1 MRKASPGP
9 MSFPNASIT
18 APVHAANAP
27 ICSGSTTC
35 CAMTSPLA
43 FISAQ
48 EASCD
53 SRTMVEKPVRN
64 SEFCIS
70 CTMPER
76 LALTTSSSMGSMGMV
91 VAALRHD
98 QVLPLVHARDLAA
111 ADHGGAVELLEDRG
125 SRNAQAH
132 VEPLARID
140 RAIDFAAGKPRP
152 SRAAPRICEAAPG
165 RLEFSHLDLR
175 HEADAAHAVGDNF
188 DLLLRRHVAEHGLVL
203 RVECRAQ
210 LRQAARRQRLR
221 RAGERDLVALPGVA
235 NVERAL
241 DADAIGTKSVVSK
254 LDVCLSCEPV
264 KHLVHLGRNGVGKRS
279 EFRAHV

>member
-1 MRKASPGP
+1 MRKASPAA
-9 MSFPNASIT
+9 MSSPNVSIT

-76 LALTTSSSMGSMGMV
+76 LALTTYSSRGSMGMV
-91 VAALRHD
+91 VTALRHNE
-98 QVLPLVHARDLAA
+98 VLPLVHARDLAG
-111 ADHGGAVELLEDRG
+111 ADHSGAVELLEDGR

-132 VEPLARID
+132 VEPLAPLD
-140 RAIDFAAGKPRP
+140 RAIDCGARNAPAP
-152 SRAAPRICEAAPG
+152 RAAPRICEAAPA
-165 RLEFSHLDLR
+165 RLESRHLDLR
-175 HEADAAHAVGDNF
+175 HEADAAHAVRD
-188 DLLLRRHVAEHGLVL
+188 DLN
-203 RVECRAQ
+203 
-210 LRQAARRQRLR
+210 RLTR
-221 RAGERDLVALPGVA
+221 
-235 NVERAL
+235 
-241 DADAIGTKSVVSK
+241 
-254 LDVCLSCEPV
+254 
-264 KHLVHLGRNGVGKRS
+264 
-279 EFRAHV
+279 